1 MPRATQAQQ
10 QRRVAECRELVERGF
25 LRHQIHAW
33 VHQKASQPDGA
44 HWLLQERQID
54 TYIARAHA
62 EIVREAS
69 IDRPFEFGRAV
80 SRLNSQHRRV
90 VMNHNES
97 LALKIQCELNRLLSL
112 GPQDAASGEIDP
124 SARREAI
131 ALEMTKMNEQDK
143 AGDGQP

>member
-1 MPRATQAQQ
+1 
-10 QRRVAECRELVERGF
+10 
-25 LRHQIHAW
+25 

-54 TYIARAHA
+54 TYIRLAHVDIA
-62 EIVREAS
+62 KEAN
-69 IDRPFEFGRAV
+69 IDRPFENGLARI
-80 SRLNSQHRRV
+80 RLNSQYARAR
-90 VMNHNES
+90 MDHNDS
-97 LALKIQCELNRLLSL
+97 LALKIQREINRLLGL

-131 ALEMTKMNEQDK
+131 AIEMTKMNEQDK

>member
-1 MPRATQAQQ
+1 MPRATRAQR
-10 QRRVAECRELVERGF
+10 QRRVDECRELVERGF

-33 VHQKASQPDGA
+33 VHQKASQPGGE
-44 HWLLQERQID
+44 HWVLQERQID
-54 TYIARAHA
+54 TYIQLAHA
-62 EIVREAS
+62 EIAKEAN

-80 SRLNSQHRRV
+80 SRLNSQYARAK
-90 VMNHNES
+90 MDHNNS
-97 LALKIQCELNRLLSL
+97 LALKIQRELNRLLSL